1 MLLIYGLGNNH
12 SRYLY
17 TKHNVGRLLIETLVR
32 KVNLTWEMQTK
43 FAYAKTLI
51 VNQTVYFL
59 YSLGYM
65 NESGEVISE
74 FINYFKLKPDD
85 LKIFLLQDD
94 SDQLETRLKLVNNG
108 GSGGHKGVE
117 SVYKHLCFLGIS
129 KKSVWKLK
137 IGIRPISN
145 RLRSET
151 FVLTKLSNLELD
163 FVNLVADNLVQFLAD
178 LAQGNFTKAQ
188 NYFNSFSYQNK
199 I

>member
-17 TKHNVGRLLIETLVR
+17 TKHNVGRLLIETLVK
-32 KVNLTWEMQTK
+32 KVNLTWEMQAK

-51 VNQTVYFL
+51 VNQAVYFL

-65 NESGEVISE
+65 NESGQVISE

-117 SVYKHLCFLGIS
+117 NAYKHLCFLGIS

-151 FVLTKLSNLELD
+151 FVLAKLSNLELD

-188 NYFNSFSYQNK
+188 NHFNSFSYQNK

>member
-17 TKHNVGRLLIETLVR
+17 TKHNVGRLLIEMLVK

-51 VNQTVYFL
+51 VNQAVYFL

-178 LAQGNFTKAQ
+178 LAQGDFTKAQ

>member
-17 TKHNVGRLLIETLVR
+17 TKHNVGRLLIETLVK
-32 KVNLTWEMQTK
+32 KVNLTWEMQAK

-51 VNQTVYFL
+51 VNQAVYFL

-163 FVNLVADNLVQFLAD
+163 FVNLVVDNLVQFLAD

>member
-43 FAYAKTLI
+43 FAYVKTLI
-51 VNQTVYFL
+51 VNQAVYFL

-65 NESGEVISE
+65 NESGQVISE

>member
-17 TKHNVGRLLIETLVR
+17 TKHNVGRLLIEMLVK
-32 KVNLTWEMQTK
+32 KVNLTWEMQAK

-151 FVLTKLSNLELD
+151 FVLAKLSNLELD

-178 LAQGNFTKAQ
+178 LAQGDFTKAQ

>member
-17 TKHNVGRLLIETLVR
+17 TKHNVGRLLIETLVK
-32 KVNLTWEMQTK
+32 KVNLTWEMQAK

-51 VNQTVYFL
+51 VNQAVYFL

-65 NESGEVISE
+65 NESGQVISE

-151 FVLTKLSNLELD
+151 FVLAKLSNLELD

-178 LAQGNFTKAQ
+178 LAQANFTKAQ

>member
-17 TKHNVGRLLIETLVR
+17 TKHNVGRLLIEMLVK
-32 KVNLTWEMQTK
+32 KVNLTWEMQAK

-51 VNQTVYFL
+51 VNQAVYFL

-74 FINYFKLKPDD
+74 FINYLKLKPDD

-117 SVYKHLCFLGIS
+117 NVYKHLCFLGIS

-163 FVNLVADNLVQFLAD
+163 FVNLVADNLVQFLAV
-178 LAQGNFTKAQ
+178 LAQGDFTKAQ

>member
-17 TKHNVGRLLIETLVR
+17 TKHNVGRLLIETLVK
-32 KVNLTWEMQTK
+32 KVNLTWEMQAK

-178 LAQGNFTKAQ
+178 LAQGDFTKAQ

>member
-17 TKHNVGRLLIETLVR
+17 TKHNVGRLLIEMLVK

-51 VNQTVYFL
+51 VNQAVYFL

-65 NESGEVISE
+65 NESGQVISE
-74 FINYFKLKPDD
+74 FINYFKFKPDD

-151 FVLTKLSNLELD
+151 FVLAKLSNLELD

-178 LAQGNFTKAQ
+178 LAQGDFIKAQ

>member
-17 TKHNVGRLLIETLVR
+17 TKHNVGRLLIEMLVK
-32 KVNLTWEMQTK
+32 KVNLTWEMQAK

-65 NESGEVISE
+65 NESGQVISE
-74 FINYFKLKPDD
+74 FISYFKLKPDD

-151 FVLTKLSNLELD
+151 FVLAKLSNLELD

-178 LAQGNFTKAQ
+178 LAQANFTKAQ

>member
-17 TKHNVGRLLIETLVR
+17 TKHNVGRLLIETLVK
-32 KVNLTWEMQTK
+32 KVNLTWEMQAK

-74 FINYFKLKPDD
+74 FINYLKLKPDD

-151 FVLTKLSNLELD
+151 FVLAKLSNLELD

-188 NYFNSFSYQNK
+188 NHFNSFSYQNK

>member
-17 TKHNVGRLLIETLVR
+17 TKHNVGRLLIETLVK
-32 KVNLTWEMQTK
+32 KVNLTWEMQAK

-51 VNQTVYFL
+51 VNQVVYFL

-151 FVLTKLSNLELD
+151 FVLAKLSNLELD

-178 LAQGNFTKAQ
+178 LAQGDFTKAQ

>member
-17 TKHNVGRLLIETLVR
+17 TKHNVGRLLIETLVK

-178 LAQGNFTKAQ
+178 LAQGDFTKAQ

>member
-17 TKHNVGRLLIETLVR
+17 TKHNVGRLLIEMLVK
-32 KVNLTWEMQTK
+32 KVNLTWEMQAK

>member
-17 TKHNVGRLLIETLVR
+17 TKHNVGRLLIEMLVK
-32 KVNLTWEMQTK
+32 KVNLTWEMQAK

-74 FINYFKLKPDD
+74 FINYLKLKPDD

>member
-17 TKHNVGRLLIETLVR
+17 TKHNVGRLLIEMLVK
-32 KVNLTWEMQTK
+32 KVNLTWEMQAK

-51 VNQTVYFL
+51 VNQAVYFL

>member
-17 TKHNVGRLLIETLVR
+17 TKHNVGRLLIETLVK
-32 KVNLTWEMQTK
+32 KVNLTWEMQAK

-151 FVLTKLSNLELD
+151 FVLAKLSNLELD

-178 LAQGNFTKAQ
+178 LAQGDFIKAQ

>member
-17 TKHNVGRLLIETLVR
+17 TKHNVGRLLIEMLVK
-32 KVNLTWEMQTK
+32 KVNLTWEMQAK

-151 FVLTKLSNLELD
+151 FVLAKLSNLELD

>member
-17 TKHNVGRLLIETLVR
+17 TKHNVGRLLIETLVK
-32 KVNLTWEMQTK
+32 KVNLTWEMQAK

-51 VNQTVYFL
+51 VNQAVYFL

-74 FINYFKLKPDD
+74 FISYFKLKPND

-151 FVLTKLSNLELD
+151 FVLAKLSNLELD

>member
-17 TKHNVGRLLIETLVR
+17 TKHNVGRLLIEMLVK
-32 KVNLTWEMQTK
+32 KVNLTWEMQAK

-51 VNQTVYFL
+51 VNQAVYFL

-65 NESGEVISE
+65 NESGQVISE

-178 LAQGNFTKAQ
+178 LAQGDFIKAQ

>member
-17 TKHNVGRLLIETLVR
+17 TKHNVGRLLIEMLVK
-32 KVNLTWEMQTK
+32 KVNLTWEMQAK

-51 VNQTVYFL
+51 VNQAVYFL

-65 NESGEVISE
+65 NESGQVISE

>member
-17 TKHNVGRLLIETLVR
+17 TKHNVGRLLIETLVK
-32 KVNLTWEMQTK
+32 KVNLTWEMQAK

-51 VNQTVYFL
+51 VNQAVYFL

-65 NESGEVISE
+65 NESGQVISE

>member
-17 TKHNVGRLLIETLVR
+17 TKHNVGRLLIETLVK
-32 KVNLTWEMQTK
+32 KVNLTWEMQAK

-51 VNQTVYFL
+51 VNQAVYFL

-74 FINYFKLKPDD
+74 FISYFKLKPDD

-151 FVLTKLSNLELD
+151 FVLAKLSNLELD

-178 LAQGNFTKAQ
+178 LAQANFTKAQ

>member
-17 TKHNVGRLLIETLVR
+17 TKHNVGRLLIEMLVK

-51 VNQTVYFL
+51 VNQAVYFL

-74 FINYFKLKPDD
+74 FINYLKLKPDD

-178 LAQGNFTKAQ
+178 LAQGDFTKAQ

>member
-17 TKHNVGRLLIETLVR
+17 TKHNVGRLLIEMLVK

-51 VNQTVYFL
+51 VNQAVYFL

-74 FINYFKLKPDD
+74 FINYLKLKPDD

-151 FVLTKLSNLELD
+151 FVLAKLSNLELD

-178 LAQGNFTKAQ
+178 LAQGDFIKAQ

>member
-17 TKHNVGRLLIETLVR
+17 TKHNVGRLLIEMLVK
-32 KVNLTWEMQTK
+32 KVNLTWEMQAK

-65 NESGEVISE
+65 NESGQVISE
-74 FINYFKLKPDD
+74 FISYFKLKLDD

-151 FVLTKLSNLELD
+151 FVLAKLSNLELD

-178 LAQGNFTKAQ
+178 LAQANFTKAQ

>member
-17 TKHNVGRLLIETLVR
+17 TKHNVGRLLIEMLVK

-51 VNQTVYFL
+51 VNQAVYFL

-65 NESGEVISE
+65 NESGQVISE

>member
-17 TKHNVGRLLIETLVR
+17 TKHNVGRLLIEMLVK
-32 KVNLTWEMQTK
+32 KVNLTWEMQAK

-74 FINYFKLKPDD
+74 FINYLKLKPDD

-151 FVLTKLSNLELD
+151 FVLAKLSNLELD

>member
-17 TKHNVGRLLIETLVR
+17 TKHNVGRLLIEMLVK

-51 VNQTVYFL
+51 VNQAVYFL

-74 FINYFKLKPDD
+74 FINYLKLKPDD

>member
-17 TKHNVGRLLIETLVR
+17 TKHNVGRLLIETLVK
-32 KVNLTWEMQTK
+32 KVNLTWEMQAK

-151 FVLTKLSNLELD
+151 FVLAKLSNLELD

-178 LAQGNFTKAQ
+178 LAQGDFTKAQ

>member
-17 TKHNVGRLLIETLVR
+17 TKHNVGRLLIETLVK

-51 VNQTVYFL
+51 VNQAVYFL

-74 FINYFKLKPDD
+74 FINYLKLKPDD

>member
-17 TKHNVGRLLIETLVR
+17 TKHNVGRLLIEMLVK
-32 KVNLTWEMQTK
+32 KVNLTWEMQAK

-74 FINYFKLKPDD
+74 FINYLKLKPDD

-94 SDQLETRLKLVNNG
+94 SDQLEARLKLVNNG

-151 FVLTKLSNLELD
+151 FVLAKLSNLELD
-163 FVNLVADNLVQFLAD
+163 FVNLVADNLVQFLAE
-178 LAQGNFTKAQ
+178 LAQGDFIKAQ

>member
-17 TKHNVGRLLIETLVR
+17 TKHNVGRLLIETLVK
-32 KVNLTWEMQTK
+32 KVNLTWEMQAK

-74 FINYFKLKPDD
+74 FINYLKLKPDD

-94 SDQLETRLKLVNNG
+94 SDQLEARLKLVNNG

-151 FVLTKLSNLELD
+151 FVLAKLSNLELD

-178 LAQGNFTKAQ
+178 LAQGDFIKAQ

>member
-17 TKHNVGRLLIETLVR
+17 TKHNVGRLLIEMLVK
-32 KVNLTWEMQTK
+32 KVNLTWEMQAK

-51 VNQTVYFL
+51 VNQAVYFL

-74 FINYFKLKPDD
+74 FINYLKLKPDD

-151 FVLTKLSNLELD
+151 FVLAKLSNLELD

-178 LAQGNFTKAQ
+178 LAQANFTKAQ

-199 I
+199 V

>member
-17 TKHNVGRLLIETLVR
+17 TKHNVGRLLIETLVK
-32 KVNLTWEMQTK
+32 KVNLTWEMQAK

-51 VNQTVYFL
+51 VNQALYFL

-117 SVYKHLCFLGIS
+117 SVYKYLCFLEIS

-151 FVLTKLSNLELD
+151 FVLAKLSNSELD

-178 LAQGNFTKAQ
+178 LAQGDFTKAQ

>member
-1 MLLIYGLGNNH
+1 
-12 SRYLY
+12 
-17 TKHNVGRLLIETLVR
+17 
-32 KVNLTWEMQTK
+32 
-43 FAYAKTLI
+43 
-51 VNQTVYFL
+51 
-59 YSLGYM
+59 
-65 NESGEVISE
+65 
-74 FINYFKLKPDD
+74 
-85 LKIFLLQDD
+85 
-94 SDQLETRLKLVNNG
+94 LEARLKLVNNG

-151 FVLTKLSNLELD
+151 FVLAKLSNLELD

-178 LAQGNFTKAQ
+178 LAQANFTKAQ

-199 I
+199 V

>member
-17 TKHNVGRLLIETLVR
+17 TKHNVGRLLIETLVK
-32 KVNLTWEMQTK
+32 KVNLTWEMQAK

-51 VNQTVYFL
+51 VNQAVYFL

-74 FINYFKLKPDD
+74 FINYLKLKPDD

>member
-17 TKHNVGRLLIETLVR
+17 TKHNVGRLLIETLVK
-32 KVNLTWEMQTK
+32 KVNLTWEMQAK